1 MGDKRTETGGKGA
14 GHNPSRIPQWSR
26 KAGDDKNWLDKDA
39 DVENGLEV
47 TGRGKG
53 KLGRSE
59 RVAWTLSIYTTK
71 CKIDS

>member
-1 MGDKRTETGGKGA
+1 MPTVKDSHFAIDKIL
-14 GHNPSRIPQWSR
+14 PFYV
-26 KAGDDKNWLDKDA
+26 
-39 DVENGLEV
+39 DVENELED

-59 RVAWTLSIYTTK
+59 RVAWTYITTK